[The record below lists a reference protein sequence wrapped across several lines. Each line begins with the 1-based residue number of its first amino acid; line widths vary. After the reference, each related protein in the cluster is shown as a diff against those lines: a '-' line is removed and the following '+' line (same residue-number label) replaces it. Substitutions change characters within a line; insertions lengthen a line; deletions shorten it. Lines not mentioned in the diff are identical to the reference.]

1 MKLRNITFIFENCD
15 SITIDGKYIGNL
27 LVDDLHTCF
36 RRIACNSID
45 KVETANTIAIEIH
58 KDANKER
65 YQFDQTDYE
74 DFKQMTFDRLSA
86 YNDITSIQFELEE
99 SYVEEGQV
107 PRIDSYDYW
116 VNWTG
121 DSEYTNEAQTNY
133 VSKDG
138 HFYIV
143 IAEGKSI
150 EDFFNMEEIN
160 DSESMDFHFSMC
172 DIGDEYG
179 NPDRYKVGETKCTEL

>member
-1 MKLRNITFIFENCD
+1 MKVKSVTLGFENCD
-15 SITIDGKYIGNL
+15 CIEIDGKYIGNL

-36 RRIACNSID
+36 RRTACNSIE

-65 YQFDQTDYE
+65 YQFDQTHIE

-99 SYVEEGQV
+99 SYVEEGEV
-107 PRIDSYDYW
+107 PRVEHYGYW
-116 VNWTG
+116 VNWVG
-121 DSEYTNEAQTNY
+121 DSDYINEAQTNY

-143 IAEGKSI
+143 IAEDKTI
-150 EDFFNMEEIN
+150 EDFFDMEEIN
-160 DSESMDFHFSMC
+160 DSESMRFHFNMC
-172 DIGDEYG
+172 DVGDEYG
-179 NPDRYKVGETKCTEL
+179 NPDRYNNEDAEE